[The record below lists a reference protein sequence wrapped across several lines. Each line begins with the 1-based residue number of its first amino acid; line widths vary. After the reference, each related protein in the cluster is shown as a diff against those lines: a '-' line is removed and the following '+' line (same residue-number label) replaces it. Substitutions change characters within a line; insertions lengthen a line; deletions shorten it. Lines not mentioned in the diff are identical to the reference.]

1 MTWIPDSFRQ
11 LAEQIVESGEPLK
24 TTPRGLISLYTAQRR
39 GRWISSQIRGG
50 LKEFGLTTVPDF
62 ETAYIDGEIEIALL
76 QPRNPIVEAKPAVQD
91 EAVEAAPAVLAG
103 GSVSDPVARVR
114 MLQAANRVPISVKRD
129 NPITEATTLMLLN
142 DFSQLPVMGNERDV
156 YGLVSWR
163 SIGTARAYNRPCECV
178 RDVLDEAPEVWDDA
192 PLLDAIT
199 IITERAAVLVR
210 QRSDRKIIGLVT
222 TSDLSLEF
230 RTLAEPFLLLGEI
243 ENHLRRLVDGKFS
256 LEAIEAA
263 KNPGDPERQIED
275 VSDLTFGEYI
285 RLLENEENWKVFGYD
300 LDRKSICAQLE
311 KIRRIRNDVMHFS
324 PDGVSEDNLNLLRD
338 MVKFL
343 QLV

>member
-1 MTWIPDSFRQ
+1 
-11 LAEQIVESGEPLK
+11 V
-24 TTPRGLISLYTAQRR
+24 
-39 GRWISSQIRGG
+39 
-50 LKEFGLTTVPDF
+50 
-62 ETAYIDGEIEIALL
+62 
-76 QPRNPIVEAKPAVQD
+76 
-91 EAVEAAPAVLAG
+91 
-103 GSVSDPVARVR
+103 
-114 MLQAANRVPISVKRD
+114 
-129 NPITEATTLMLLN
+129 
-142 DFSQLPVMGNERDV
+142 
-156 YGLVSWR
+156 
-163 SIGTARAYNRPCECV
+163 
-178 RDVLDEAPEVWDDA
+178 
-192 PLLDAIT
+192 
-199 IITERAAVLVR
+199 ITERAVVLVR

-285 RLLENEENWKVFGYD
+285 RLLQNEENWKALGYD

-311 KIRRIRNDVMHFS
+311 KVRKIRNDVMHFS
-324 PDGVSEDNLNLLRD
+324 PDGVSEDDLNLLRD